1 MRLSPFDEG
10 HHPTAEAIKLELNVK
25 QSSQQGHGIDVASVP
40 MPAPEVSDDELVEK
54 IKSDGFM
61 AYGELVKRHNQRMFR
76 VARSVFK
83 DHAIA
88 MDIVQESHIKAFK
101 KLDSYQG
108 PGTFAAWLARITR
121 NEALMYLRKHAK
133 EQTMGEQQQTMVDNH
148 QLKPDYLI
156 INKQPDDILQG
167 QHMQSLLSQQLDH
180 LSEKF
185 RSVFVLRAVEQLS
198 TKETAE
204 ILNINEIT
212 VKTRYFRAKT
222 MLRNQI
228 KKQLA
233 SSELQVYEFG
243 NQHCDL
249 VLLNVLTAIARISR

>member
-1 MRLSPFDEG
+1 MWLPPFYAG
-10 HHPTAEAIKLELNVK
+10 QHPIIEAIKLELNVK
-25 QSSQQGHGIDVASVP
+25 HSNKQRHGVDVASVP
-40 MPAPEVSDDELVEK
+40 MPAPEVSDDELIEK
-54 IKSDGFM
+54 IKTDGFM
-61 AYGELVKRHNQRMFR
+61 VYGELVKRHNQRMFR
-76 VARSVFK
+76 VARSVVK

-88 MDIVQESHIKAFK
+88 MDIVQESHIKAYT
-101 KLDSYQG
+101 KLNNYQG

-121 NEALMYLRKHAK
+121 NEALMYIRKHAK
-133 EQTMGEQQQTMVDNH
+133 EQSMGDLQQTMVENQ
-148 QLKPDYLI
+148 QLSPDYLT

-167 QHMQSLLSQQLDH
+167 QHMQTLLNQQLDQ

-185 RSVFVLRAVEQLS
+185 RSVFVLRTVEQLS

-212 VKTRYFRAKT
+212 VKTRYFRAKV

-228 KKQLA
+228 NKQL
-233 SSELQVYEFG
+233 SSSDLSAYEFG

-249 VLLNVLTAIARISR
+249 VLFNVLTTLAKLSR